1 MKTNFKALLLLL
13 FILISAGG
21 FAQLEEPSLP
31 DDEEVPEPATTD
43 GFTAAADAIGHQ
55 SQGDPCSEQSYAEQ
69 VYCYTGQWLSSVI
82 ACGYGINTP
91 QYTLCDTGQSLIQPS
106 AAEENRLHQLNEK
119 KCWVNPK
126 VRPQYF
132 DSKNANK
139 AIKEK
144 FAKAKKNTVLHTYKS
159 GHQLK
164 IAYSSPLKESNDE
177 MFVQLKI
184 TDSKGQEIARPFLI
198 SKKNRTYLFEGCY
211 K

>member
-1 MKTNFKALLLLL
+1 MKTILKSIL
-13 FILISAGG
+13 FFVFISICVNGYT
-21 FAQLEEPSLP
+21 QTEEPGLP
-31 DDEEVPEPATTD
+31 DEGEVPAPAATD
-43 GFTAAADAIGHQ
+43 GLTSAADAVGKQ
-55 SQGDPCSEQSYAEQ
+55 LQGDPCSEQSYAEQ
-69 VYCYTGQWLSSVI
+69 VYCYTGQWLSSII

-91 QYTLCDTGQSLIQPS
+91 QYTLCDTGQSLSQPN
-106 AAEENRLHQLNEK
+106 AAEENRLHQLNKK

-177 MFVQLKI
+177 LFVQLKI
-184 TDSKGQEIARPFLI
+184 TDAKGKEMARPFLI

>member
-1 MKTNFKALLLLL
+1 MKTNLKSILLLL
-13 FILISAGG
+13 FISICITGYS
-21 FAQLEEPSLP
+21 QTEEPGLP
-31 DDEEVPEPATTD
+31 DEGEVPEPATTD
-43 GFTAAADAIGHQ
+43 GFTAAADAIGKI

-69 VYCYTGQWLSSVI
+69 VYCYTGQWLSGI
-82 ACGYGINTP
+82 IPCGYGENTP
-91 QYTLCDTGQSLIQPS
+91 QYTMCDTGQSLILPS
-106 AAEENRLHQLNEK
+106 AAEENRLNQLNEK

-144 FAKAKKNTVLHTYKS
+144 FTNAKKNTVLHTYKS

-164 IAYSSPLKESNDE
+164 IEYSSQLKESNNE
-177 MFVQLKI
+177 IFVQLKI
-184 TDSKGQEIARPFLI
+184 ADTKGKVIARPFI
-198 SKKNRTYLFEGCY
+198 ITKKNRTYFFEGCY